1 MLDFLANDLL
11 LALAVIL
18 TVGLAIG
25 KIKIGG
31 ISLGAAAVLFV
42 AVGLSAA
49 NPDILMPAL
58 IYQFGLAIFVY
69 TIGLSAGPTFMQT
82 MKSRGFAMNIAA
94 VGVLIVLIG
103 LGMVVILLPGLD
115 RITGAGMF
123 AGALSS
129 TPGMATIVESVP
141 HLLGD
146 GSSPDAGAPA
156 VIGYSLAY
164 PGGILGAILVGAI
177 GAKLLKVDHI
187 ADAQKE
193 GVLASPLQ
201 YRTFRIDRLPN
212 CDSCTVADL
221 SGLIGAD
228 VIATRLV
235 KSQGQQF
242 LLEPTSRLSVGSIIM
257 VNGTDEELDKAV
269 AALGEEVDY
278 TADGTDLEYV
288 RMVVSNP
295 DVIGSRIRDL
305 HTMRDHGFLISR
317 LRRGDQDVVP
327 HPDDVLQPSDRIRVV
342 TSKSNTNNVREFIGD
357 SEKSLASPDLLPFTL
372 GLLLGIALG
381 SIPIPLPGGITVS
394 LGFGGGPI
402 IVGLILG
409 ALGRTGPIRWQL
421 PYHSN
426 KTIETLGMAIFMA
439 GVGTKAGG
447 GFRAALQDP
456 TSFMYILMGLVLT
469 VASAVLIIA
478 ILMTWRKLTFDES
491 MGVAAGITTNPA
503 IIAYLNAATKTEL
516 SARGYTAVYPVM
528 MIGKILASQALI
540 VLLL

>member
-18 TVGLAIG
+18 TLGLAIG
-25 KIKIGG
+25 KIRIGG

-58 IYQFGLAIFVY
+58 VYQFGLAIFVY
-69 TIGLSAGPTFMQT
+69 TIGLSAGPTFIQT
-82 MKSRGFAMNIAA
+82 MKSRGLAMNVVALL
-94 VGVLIVLIG
+94 VLVAMVG
-103 LGMVVILLPGLD
+103 LGMLVILLPGLE

-141 HLLGD
+141 KLLGD
-146 GSSPDAGAPA
+146 GAGADSGAAA

-187 ADAQKE
+187 GDAQKE
-193 GVLASPLQ
+193 GVLASPLH
-201 YRTFRIDRLPN
+201 YRTIRIERLPG
-212 CDSCTVADL
+212 CDGCTVADL
-221 SGLIGAD
+221 PALIGANII
-228 VIATRLV
+228 VTRLV
-235 KSQGQQF
+235 ESQERQF
-242 LLEPTSRLSVGSIIM
+242 LLEPSSKLTIGSTIM
-257 VNGTDEELDKAV
+257 VNGTKPELDKATE
-269 AALGEEVDY
+269 ALGEAVDI
-278 TADGTDLEYV
+278 TAEGSDLEYV

-295 DVIGSRIRDL
+295 DVIGSRIGDL
-305 HTMRDHGFLISR
+305 HTMRDHGFLIAR

-327 HPDDVLQPSDRIRVV
+327 HADDVLQPSDRIRVV
-342 TSKSNTNNVREFIGD
+342 TAKGNIENVRRFVGD
-357 SEKSLASPDLLPFTL
+357 SEKSLASPDLLPFAL
-372 GLLLGIALG
+372 GLFLGIALG
-381 SIPIPLPGGITVS
+381 AIPIPLPGGITIS

-402 IVGLILG
+402 IMGLILG

-456 TSFMYILMGLVLT
+456 TSAMYILMGLVIT
-469 VASAVLIIA
+469 VASAVLTIVV
-478 ILMTWRKLTFDES
+478 LMSWRKLTFDES

-503 IIAYLNAATKTEL
+503 IIAYLNSATRTEL

-528 MIGKILASQALI
+528 MIAKIIAAQVLI